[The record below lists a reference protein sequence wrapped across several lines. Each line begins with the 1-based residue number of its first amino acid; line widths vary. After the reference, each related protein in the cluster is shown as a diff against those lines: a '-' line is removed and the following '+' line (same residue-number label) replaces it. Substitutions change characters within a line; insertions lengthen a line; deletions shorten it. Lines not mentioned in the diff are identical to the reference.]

1 MVCQQKILI
10 TNLSKLIIQF
20 LSDIYILNTLFSS
33 IGSQFSNVLQSLTCS
48 TEGGLEKKQNKIEQS
63 FLRMSLGGN

>member
-10 TNLSKLIIQF
+10 RNLFKLIIQF
-20 LSDIYILNTLFSS
+20 LSDSYISSTSFSF

-48 TEGGLEKKQNKIEQS
+48 TEGMIEKKQNKIEQS
-63 FLRMSLGGN
+63 FLQMSLGGN